1 MSKRIPEHDASR
13 RTRKGRRESSG
24 DDDLLEY
31 AATRDTQLRSRLVL
45 RYGPLVTQVAG
56 KLAAALP
63 AHVDRADLVSAGT
76 LGLYDALD
84 RYDPGKGRRFE
95 PFAVGRIRG
104 AMLDEV
110 RAAGHLPRSFWSRR
124 RELDR
129 AAGLLG
135 RQLGRGPDTGELAAM
150 TGMPAALV
158 VRVGQE
164 DVRQREIGEVP
175 DDEAVRSPFHNDLAA
190 RDPEQAAVDA
200 DARRRLRWAID
211 SLPDRSRQLIA
222 WHYLEG
228 RTLAHIAGL
237 LGVTDGRAAQIH
249 GQALRALRAWLREH

>member
-1 MSKRIPEHDASR
+1 MTKRIPEHDASR
-13 RTRKGRRESSG
+13 RTRAVRREPSG
-24 DDDLLEY
+24 DADLVQY
-31 AATRDTQLRSRLVL
+31 AATHDAQLRSRLVL
-45 RYGPLVTQVAG
+45 RYGPLVTQVAAR
-56 KLAAALP
+56 LASALP
-63 AHVDRADLVSAGT
+63 AHVDRADLVSAGI

-110 RAAGHLPRSFWSRR
+110 RAGGHLPRSFWSRR

-129 AAGLLG
+129 AAGVLG

-158 VRVGQE
+158 ARVGHE
-164 DVRQREIGEVP
+164 DVRQREIGEVS
-175 DDEAVRSPFHNDLAA
+175 DDESVHSPFHNDLAA

-211 SLPDRSRQLIA
+211 SLPDRSRRLIA
-222 WHYLEG
+222 WHYVEG
-228 RTLAHIAGL
+228 RTLAHIATL

-249 GQALRALRAWLREH
+249 GQALKALRAWLREH

>member
-1 MSKRIPEHDASR
+1 MSKRIPEHEASP
-13 RTRKGRRESSG
+13 RTATERRELSG
-24 DDDLLEY
+24 DADLLHYVE
-31 AATRDTQLRSRLVL
+31 TRDAQLRGRLVL
-45 RYGPLVTQVAG
+45 RYGTLVTQVAV
-56 KLAAALP
+56 KLAATLP
-63 AHVDRADLVSAGT
+63 AHVDRADLVSAGI

-110 RAAGHLPRSFWSRR
+110 RAGGHLPRSFWSRR

-129 AAGLLG
+129 AAGVLG
-135 RQLGRGPDTGELAAM
+135 HRLGRGPDTGELAAM

-158 VRVGQE
+158 ARIDQE
-164 DVRQREIGEVP
+164 DVRQREIGEVAE
-175 DDEAVRSPFHNDLAA
+175 DETVTSPFHNDVP

-211 SLPDRSRQLIA
+211 SLPDRSRQVIV

-228 RTLAHIAGL
+228 LTLARIATL
-237 LGVTDGRAAQIH
+237 LGVTDSRAAQLH
-249 GQALRALRAWLREH
+249 GRALEALRAWLRDH